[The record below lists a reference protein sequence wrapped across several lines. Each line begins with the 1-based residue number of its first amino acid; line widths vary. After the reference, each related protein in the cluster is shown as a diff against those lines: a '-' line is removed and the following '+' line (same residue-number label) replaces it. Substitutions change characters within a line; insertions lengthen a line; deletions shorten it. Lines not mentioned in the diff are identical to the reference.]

1 MKKRLKQEKGASAVE
16 FAVILPVLVLILFG
30 LVEFGI
36 LLYNKQVLTN
46 ASREGARAGIVVE
59 VPKKDTTAIKQIIK
73 NYCNNPDGA
82 GNNNPLL
89 INFNGINNTINDSN
103 IQIIGAQGVFGTDLG
118 VTITYTY
125 SFFVL
130 SNLGFNPVELK
141 ATTIMKHE

>member
-1 MKKRLKQEKGASAVE
+1 MKNRLKQEKGASAVE

-59 VPKKDTTAIKQIIK
+59 VPKKNPTAIKKIVE
-73 NYCNNPDGA
+73 NYCNNTDEA
-82 GNNNPLL
+82 GINNSLL
-89 INFNGINNTINDSN
+89 INFNGFSDTINDSN
-103 IQIIGAQGVFGTDLG
+103 IQIDGAQGTFGEDLS
-118 VTITYTY
+118 VTITYSY

-130 SNLGFNPVELK
+130 SNLGFDPIVLR
-141 ATTIMKHE
+141 ATSIMKHE

>member
-1 MKKRLKQEKGASAVE
+1 MKNRLKQEKGASAVE
-16 FAVILPVLVLILFG
+16 FAVILPLLVLILFG

-59 VPKKDTTAIKQIIK
+59 VPKKDTTAIKQIVK
-73 NYCNNPDGA
+73 DYCNNPDGS

-89 INFNGINNTINDSN
+89 INFNGLNDTINDSN
-103 IQIIGAQGVFGTDLG
+103 IQITGAQGTFGTDLR
-118 VTITYTY
+118 VTIIYSY

-130 SNLGFNPVELK
+130 SNLGFDPVELK
-141 ATTIMKHE
+141 ATTVMRHE

>member
-73 NYCNNPDGA
+73 NYCNNPGGD

-89 INFNGINNTINDSN
+89 INFNGLNNTINDSN
-103 IQIIGAQGVFGTDLG
+103 IQITGAQGVFGTDLG

-130 SNLGFNPVELK
+130 SNLGFNPLELK